1 MSSSYGNVVGTPRD
15 EIPDISKTNYDRTSP
30 NLDESIAKNIDTTTQ
45 NVREESRRLERILE
59 EQRTLPDLAR
69 LVDETLG
76 KVVQFRDASEK
87 KKKAVEYINEAEAS
101 RLDAA
106 GRLEKK
112 RQAEELAEAN
122 AKLEGTLI
130 NEYKETGDVS
140 ALDFYNAT
148 VASSDKTTLRKFGED
163 LFPQLTGGLT
173 NYVEEKGLNGVNTM
187 NEGVEIYD
195 QGFELMTTSLLYHY
209 EEAGYDIDSKQFKD
223 EWNQVIYPK
232 LLAKKERDLLSLER
246 KLAANADTR
255 NDKAVADDLSNI
267 FNNFDEGQPETLK
280 MDKALST
287 IKTRYGF
294 PDTAQGNKDALLK
307 LFDIV
312 ATSVEEGDG
321 AFSMANLDDLKDTAL
336 FYETQSQTHK
346 TFENLKVGGPKDG
359 TKQAIEK
366 KIIDA
371 KDAANVDPA
380 DEKNTRLLDFIVNEV
395 EPIKEKYIEL
405 GIDPDPGDIMV
416 LQKKFKQLFPGEPVP
431 TDILNLQ
438 SKQFTSSRLGS
449 YPNAGQPTKYASEL
463 ERVERA
469 YLNYY
474 NALPENEGNIKITKA
489 SQLPGDHQIL
499 LSMAKGDLIEGLD
512 LGLANETGKDKRI
525 TRSEV
530 TRDII
535 DNITDEK
542 YKLADVKNE
551 AEGVSLKD
559 AIAYSEQVK
568 ADPTLI
574 DSDKA
579 INVQEKAV
587 LSDTLN
593 AVLDGD
599 FARVSGF
606 WDEIAKRDKRFTS
619 GYDAAVYR
627 LLKTGGLRLD
637 ENSGTYQIVRDRTYY
652 DLSEEDKL
660 ILANSPNDPAKFG
673 VFYFNKD
680 KTKSLLNSMRST
692 EMVDGELE
700 YVPDG
705 RYYLTR
711 ANGTVVVRNDGENRS
726 ANQLLN
732 YYGSD
737 RFGRY
742 GFSRDDLLTIKR
754 YQEAKGIKLLDFNA
768 KFDEN
773 FQTNAAAILMK
784 IGQSTRNDI
793 RGLGIANDKGVY
805 SLPGI
810 SEDDR
815 KILSTVFEDLYK
827 VDFSL
832 GWDSHSDALNSLFIG
847 EAEKATIK
855 QKEYVNSIITKDMF
869 REFLVENKDRERV
882 SAFSPKFKNNLR
894 ETYFTDTGL
903 VDEEKI
909 TDFSDIKDL
918 DLRKSILDF
927 YGLKE
932 FGDKIVSKTTTKNRK
947 SQIRRD

>member
-30 NLDESIAKNIDTTTQ
+30 NLDESVNKNIDTTTQ
-45 NVREESRRLERILE
+45 NVRDESRRLERILE

-106 GRLEKK
+106 GRLQKK
-112 RQAEELAEAN
+112 KEADELAEAN

-130 NEYKETGDVS
+130 NEYKETGDVA

-148 VASSDKTTLRKFGED
+148 VASSDKTTLRKFGDD

-173 NYVEEKGLNGVNTM
+173 NHIEEKGFNGVNTM

-255 NDKAVADDLSNI
+255 NDKAVSDDISNI
-267 FNNFDEGQPETLK
+267 LQNATPGQIDTLK
-280 MDKALST
+280 TDKMIST
-287 IKTRYGF
+287 IKIRYGF
-294 PDTAQGNKDALLK
+294 PDTAQGDKDALLK
-307 LFDIV
+307 LFSIV
-312 ATSVEEGDG
+312 SESVRTGDG
-321 AFSMANLDDLKDTAL
+321 AFTPADLNTLEDEML
-336 FYETQSQTHK
+336 FFEKSSGTYK
-346 TFENLKVGGPKDG
+346 TFEDLKIGGPKDQ
-359 TKQAIEK
+359 TKQAITNANLRAR
-366 KIIDA
+366 DA
-371 KDAANVDPA
+371 YNVDPT
-380 DEKNTRLLDFIVNEV
+380 EELNIRYNDFITNTI
-395 EPIKEKYIEL
+395 EPVKEKYREL
-405 GIDPDPGDIMV
+405 GIDVDPGEVMV

-449 YPNAGQPTKYASEL
+449 YPNAGQPTQYATEL
-463 ERVERA
+463 GLVERA
-469 YLNYY
+469 YIDYF
-474 NALPENEGNIKITKA
+474 NALPENEGKNKITKA

-499 LSMAKGDLIEGLD
+499 LSMAKGDLIEGLN
-512 LGLANETGKDKRI
+512 LGLANETGRDKRI
-525 TRSEV
+525 TKNEV
-530 TRDII
+530 TKDII
-535 DNITDEK
+535 DNISTQK
-542 YKLADVKNE
+542 YKLSDVKNE
-551 AEGVSLKD
+551 AEDVTLKD

-568 ADPTLI
+568 ADSGLI
-574 DSDKA
+574 DSKEA

-599 FARVSGF
+599 FAKVSGF
-606 WDEIAKRDKRFTS
+606 WDEVAKRDKRFTS

-692 EMVDGELE
+692 KKNEQGELE
-700 YVPDG
+700 YVGDG
-705 RYYLTR
+705 YYTITH
-711 ANGTVVVRNDGENRS
+711 ANGTTITRNNGENKS
-726 ANQLLN
+726 ANELLN
-732 YYGSD
+732 FYGGD
-737 RFGRY
+737 NFGRY
-742 GFSRDDLLTIKR
+742 GFSRDDLMTIKN
-754 YQEAKGIKLLDFNA
+754 YQESKGIVLLDFND

-793 RGLGIANDKGVY
+793 RGLGIADDKGVY
-805 SLPGI
+805 SLPNI
-810 SEDDR
+810 SEKDR
-815 KILSTVFEDLYK
+815 VILQEVFPALKD

-832 GWDSHSDALNSLFIG
+832 GWDSHSDALNNLFIG
-847 EAEKATIK
+847 EAEKATIAD
-855 QKEYVNSIITKDMF
+855 KEYVNSIITKDMF
-869 REFLVENKDRERV
+869 REFLVANQDKTRV
-882 SAFSPKFKNNLR
+882 SAFSPKFTDNIRK
-894 ETYFTDTGL
+894 TYFTATGL

-918 DLRKSILDF
+918 NLRKSILDF

-932 FGDKIVSKTTTKNRK
+932 SGDKIIPKSTKK
-947 SQIRRD
+947 KRRN

>member
-59 EQRTLPDLAR
+59 EQRTLPDLLR

-106 GRLEKK
+106 GRLQKK
-112 RQAEELAEAN
+112 KEAEELAEAN

-130 NEYKETGDVS
+130 NEYKETNNVA

-173 NYVEEKGLNGVNTM
+173 NHIEEKGFNGVNTM

-209 EEAGYDIDSKQFKD
+209 EEAGYDIDSKEFKD

-232 LLAKKERDLLSLER
+232 LLAKKQRDLLSLER

-255 NDKAVADDLSNI
+255 NDKAVSDDISNI
-267 FNNFDEGQPETLK
+267 LQNATPGQIDTLK
-280 MDKALST
+280 TDKMIST
-287 IKTRYGF
+287 IKIRYGF
-294 PDTAQGNKDALLK
+294 PDTPQGDKDALLK
-307 LFDIV
+307 LFSIV
-312 ATSVEEGDG
+312 SESVRTGDG
-321 AFSMANLDDLKDTAL
+321 AFTPADLNTLEDEML
-336 FYETQSQTHK
+336 FFEKSSGTYK
-346 TFENLKVGGPKDG
+346 TFEDLKIGGPKDQ
-359 TKQAIEK
+359 TKQAITNANLK
-366 KIIDA
+366 ARDA
-371 KDAANVDPA
+371 YNVDPTE
-380 DEKNTRLLDFIVNEV
+380 EKNIRYNDFITNTI
-395 EPIKEKYIEL
+395 EPVKEKYREL
-405 GIDPDPGDIMV
+405 GIEVDPGEIMV

-438 SKQFTSSRLGS
+438 SKQFTSSKYGS

-469 YLNYY
+469 YIDNF
-474 NALPENEGNIKITKA
+474 NALPENEGKIKITRA

-512 LGLANETGKDKRI
+512 LGLANESGRDKRI
-525 TRSEV
+525 TRNEV
-530 TRDII
+530 TSQII
-535 DNITDEK
+535 KNIGEQK
-542 YKLADVKNE
+542 YKIADVKNE
-551 AEGVSLKD
+551 AEGVTLKD
-559 AIAYSEQVK
+559 AIAYSEEVK
-568 ADPTLI
+568 AEPTLI
-574 DSDKA
+574 DSKKA

-587 LSDTLN
+587 LSDSLN
-593 AVLDGD
+593 AILDGD

-619 GYDAAVYR
+619 GYDVAVYR

-652 DLSEEDKL
+652 DLSKEDRL

-726 ANQLLN
+726 ANQLLK

-737 RFGRY
+737 NFGRY
-742 GFSRDDLLTIKR
+742 GLSRDNLLTIKR
-754 YQEAKGIKLLDFNA
+754 YQESKGIKLLDFNA

-847 EAEKATIK
+847 EAEKATIAN
-855 QKEYVNSIITKDMF
+855 KEYVNSIVTQDMF
-869 REFLVENKDRERV
+869 RDFLVANKDKERV
-882 SAFSPKFKNNLR
+882 SAFSPKFSNNLR

-903 VDEEKI
+903 VDEDKI

-918 DLRKSILDF
+918 DLRTSILDF
-927 YGLKE
+927 YGLRE
-932 FGDKIVSKTTTKNRK
+932 SGDKIIPKSTKK
-947 SQIRRD
+947 KRRN

>member
-30 NLDESIAKNIDTTTQ
+30 NLDESVNKNIDTTTQ
-45 NVREESRRLERILE
+45 NVRDESRRLERILE

-106 GRLEKK
+106 GRLQKK
-112 RQAEELAEAN
+112 KEADELAEAN

-130 NEYKETGDVS
+130 NEYKETGDVA

-148 VASSDKTTLRKFGED
+148 VASSDKTTLRKFGDD

-173 NYVEEKGLNGVNTM
+173 NHIEEKGFNGVNTM

-255 NDKAVADDLSNI
+255 NDKAVSDDISNI
-267 FNNFDEGQPETLK
+267 LQNATPGQIDTLK
-280 MDKALST
+280 TDKMIST
-287 IKTRYGF
+287 IKIRYGF
-294 PDTAQGNKDALLK
+294 PDTAQGDKDALLK
-307 LFDIV
+307 LFSIV
-312 ATSVEEGDG
+312 SESVRTGDG
-321 AFSMANLDDLKDTAL
+321 AFTPADLNTLEDEML
-336 FYETQSQTHK
+336 FFEKSSGTYK
-346 TFENLKVGGPKDG
+346 TFEDLKIGGPKDQ
-359 TKQAIEK
+359 TKQAITNANLRAR
-366 KIIDA
+366 DA
-371 KDAANVDPA
+371 YNVDPT
-380 DEKNTRLLDFIVNEV
+380 EELNIRYNDFITNTI
-395 EPIKEKYIEL
+395 EPVKEKYREL
-405 GIDPDPGDIMV
+405 GIDVDPGEVMV

-449 YPNAGQPTKYASEL
+449 YPNAGQPTQYATEL
-463 ERVERA
+463 GLVERA
-469 YLNYY
+469 YIDYF
-474 NALPENEGNIKITKA
+474 NALPENEGKNKITKA

-499 LSMAKGDLIEGLD
+499 LSMAKGDLIEGLN
-512 LGLANETGKDKRI
+512 LGLANETGRDKRI
-525 TRSEV
+525 TKNEV
-530 TRDII
+530 TKDII
-535 DNITDEK
+535 DNISTQK
-542 YKLADVKNE
+542 YKLSDVKNE
-551 AEGVSLKD
+551 AEDVTLKD

-568 ADPTLI
+568 ADSGLI
-574 DSDKA
+574 DSKEA

-599 FARVSGF
+599 FAKVSGF
-606 WDEIAKRDKRFTS
+606 WDEVAKRDKRFTS

-692 EMVDGELE
+692 KKNEQGELE
-700 YVPDG
+700 YVGDG
-705 RYYLTR
+705 YYTLTR

-737 RFGRY
+737 NFGRY
-742 GFSRDDLLTIKR
+742 GFSRDDLMTIKN
-754 YQEAKGIKLLDFNA
+754 YQESKGIVLLDFND

-793 RGLGIANDKGVY
+793 RGLGIADDKGVY
-805 SLPGI
+805 SLPNI
-810 SEDDR
+810 SEKDR
-815 KILSTVFEDLYK
+815 VILQEVFPALKD

-832 GWDSHSDALNSLFIG
+832 GWDSHSDALNNLFIG
-847 EAEKATIK
+847 EAEKATIAD
-855 QKEYVNSIITKDMF
+855 KEYVNSIITKDMF
-869 REFLVENKDRERV
+869 REFLVANQDKTRV
-882 SAFSPKFKNNLR
+882 SAFSPKFTDNIRK
-894 ETYFTDTGL
+894 TYFTATGL

-918 DLRKSILDF
+918 NLRKSILDF

-932 FGDKIVSKTTTKNRK
+932 SGDKIIPKSTKK
-947 SQIRRD
+947 KRRN

>member
-30 NLDESIAKNIDTTTQ
+30 NLDESISKNIDTTTQ
-45 NVREESRRLERILE
+45 NVRDESRRLERILE
-59 EQRTLPDLAR
+59 EQKRLPDLLK
-69 LVDETLG
+69 LVDDTLG
-76 KVVQFRDASEK
+76 KVVQFRDVSEK

-148 VASSDKTTLRKFGED
+148 VASSDKTTLRKFGQD

-173 NYVEEKGLNGVNTM
+173 NHIEEKGFNGVNTM

-267 FNNFDEGQPETLK
+267 FDNFDEGQPKTLH

-312 ATSVEEGDG
+312 ATSVENGDG

-336 FYETQSQTHK
+336 FFETQSQTHK

-366 KIIDA
+366 KINDA

-395 EPIKEKYIEL
+395 QPVKEKYIEL

-416 LQKKFKQLFPGEPVP
+416 LQKKYKQLFPGEPVP

-449 YPNAGQPTKYASEL
+449 YPNAGQPTQYASEL

-474 NALPENEGNIKITKA
+474 NALPENEGKIKITKA

-512 LGLANETGKDKRI
+512 LGLANESGRDKRI

-535 DNITDEK
+535 DNITTEE

-551 AEGVSLKD
+551 AEDVSLKD

-637 ENSGTYQIVRDRTYY
+637 ENSGLYQIIRDRTYY
-652 DLSEEDKL
+652 DLSKEDRL

-692 EMVDGELE
+692 ETFTNDKGEKDLRP
-700 YVPDG
+700 VPDG

-711 ANGTVVVRNDGENRS
+711 ANGAVVVRNDGENKS
-726 ANQLLN
+726 ANELLKF
-732 YYGSD
+732 YGSD
-737 RFGRY
+737 NFGRY
-742 GFSRDDLLTIKR
+742 GLSRDNLMTIKN
-754 YQEAKGIKLLDFNA
+754 YQEAKGIVLIDFND

-793 RGLGIANDKGVY
+793 RGLGIADDKGIY
-805 SLPGI
+805 NLPNI
-810 SEDDR
+810 REEER
-815 KILSTVFEDLYK
+815 VILQEIFPALKD

-832 GWDSHSDALNSLFIG
+832 GWDSHSDALNNLFIG
-847 EAEKATIK
+847 EAEKATIADK
-855 QKEYVNSIITKDMF
+855 DYQNSIITKDMF
-869 REFLVENKDRERV
+869 RDFLVANRDKERV

-894 ETYFTDTGL
+894 KTYFTATGL

-909 TDFSDIKDL
+909 TDFSDIKDK
-918 DLRKSILDF
+918 DFRTSILDF
-927 YGLKE
+927 YGLRDQ
-932 FGDKIVSKTTTKNRK
+932 GGKIIPKSTKKT
-947 SQIRRD
+947 RRN

>member
-30 NLDESIAKNIDTTTQ
+30 NLDESVNKNIDTTTQ
-45 NVREESRRLERILE
+45 NVRDESRRLERIFE

-112 RQAEELAEAN
+112 RQADELAEEN

-130 NEYKETGDVS
+130 NEYKDTGDVA

-255 NDKAVADDLSNI
+255 NDKAVSDDISNI
-267 FNNFDEGQPETLK
+267 LQNATPGQIDTLK
-280 MDKALST
+280 TDKMIST
-287 IKTRYGF
+287 IKIRYGF
-294 PDTAQGNKDALLK
+294 PDTPQGDKDALLK
-307 LFDIV
+307 LFSIV
-312 ATSVEEGDG
+312 SESVRTGDG
-321 AFSMANLDDLKDTAL
+321 AFTPADLNTLEDEML
-336 FYETQSQTHK
+336 FFEKSSGTYK
-346 TFENLKVGGPKDG
+346 TFEDLKIGGPKDQ
-359 TKQAIEK
+359 TKQAITNANLRAR
-366 KIIDA
+366 DA
-371 KDAANVDPA
+371 YNVDPT
-380 DEKNTRLLDFIVNEV
+380 EELNIRYNDFITNTI
-395 EPIKEKYIEL
+395 EPVKEKYREL
-405 GIDPDPGDIMV
+405 GIEVDPGEVMV

-438 SKQFTSSRLGS
+438 SKQFTSSKYGS
-449 YPNAGQPTKYASEL
+449 YPNAGQPTQYATEL
-463 ERVERA
+463 GLVERA
-469 YLNYY
+469 YIDYF
-474 NALPENEGNIKITKA
+474 NALPENEGKNKITKA

-499 LSMAKGDLIEGLD
+499 LSMAKGDLIEGLN
-512 LGLANETGKDKRI
+512 LGLANETGRDKRI
-525 TRSEV
+525 TKNEV
-530 TRDII
+530 TKDII
-535 DNITDEK
+535 DNISTQK
-542 YKLADVKNE
+542 YKLSDVKNE
-551 AEGVSLKD
+551 AEDVTLKD
-559 AIAYSEQVK
+559 AITYSEQVK

-680 KTKSLLNSMRST
+680 KTKSLLNSMRSA

-754 YQEAKGIKLLDFNA
+754 YQEAKGIVLLDFND

-832 GWDSHSDALNSLFIG
+832 GWDSHSDALNNLFIG
-847 EAEKATIK
+847 EAEKATIAD
-855 QKEYVNSIITKDMF
+855 KEYLNSMVTKDMF
-869 REFLVENKDRERV
+869 RDFLVANKDKTRV
-882 SAFSPKFKNNLR
+882 SAFSPKFKDNLR
-894 ETYFTDTGL
+894 ETYFTATGL

-918 DLRKSILDF
+918 DLRTSILDF
-927 YGLKE
+927 YGLREK
-932 FGDKIVSKTTTKNRK
+932 GDKIVPKSTKKT
-947 SQIRRD
+947 RRN

>member
-30 NLDESIAKNIDTTTQ
+30 NLDESINNNIDKVTQ
-45 NVREESRRLERILE
+45 DVREESRRLERILE
-59 EQRTLPDLAR
+59 EQKTLPDLLR

-106 GRLEKK
+106 GRLKK
-112 RQAEELAEAN
+112 KKEAEELAEEN

-130 NEYKETGDVS
+130 NEYKETNNVA

-148 VASSDKTTLRKFGED
+148 VASSDKTTLRKFGDD
-163 LFPQLTGGLT
+163 LFPQLTGGLS
-173 NYVEEKGLNGVNTM
+173 NYIEEKGFTTVNTM

-195 QGFELMTTSLLYHY
+195 DGFELMTTSLLYHY
-209 EEAGYDIDSKQFKD
+209 EEAGYDIDSKEFKD

-246 KLAANADTR
+246 KLFANADKR

-267 FNNFDEGQPETLK
+267 FKNFDEGQPKTLH

-287 IKTRYGF
+287 IKIRYNF

-312 ATSVEEGDG
+312 ATSVETGDG

-336 FYETQSQTHK
+336 FFETQTQTYK
-346 TFENLKVGGPKDG
+346 TFEDLTVGGPKDG
-359 TKQAIEK
+359 TKQIIEK

-416 LQKKFKQLFPGEPVP
+416 LQKKWKQLFPGEPVP

-449 YPNAGQPTKYASEL
+449 YPNAGQPTQYAVQL
-463 ERVERA
+463 DLVERG
-469 YLNYY
+469 YIDYY
-474 NALPENEGNIKITKA
+474 NALPINEGKAKITKA
-489 SQLPGDHQIL
+489 SQLPEDHQIL
-499 LSMAKGDLIEGLD
+499 LSMAKGDLIAKLD
-512 LGLANETGKDKRI
+512 LDLANESGRDKRI
-525 TRSEV
+525 TKANV
-530 TRDII
+530 TKEII
-535 DNITDEK
+535 QNIAEEK
-542 YKLADVKNE
+542 YKLSDVKNE
-551 AEGVSLKD
+551 AEDVDIKD

-568 ADPTLI
+568 ADQTLM

-619 GYDAAVYR
+619 GYDVAVHR

-637 ENSGTYQIVRDRTYY
+637 KNSGTYQIVRDRTYY
-652 DLSEEDKL
+652 DLSEEDRL
-660 ILANSPNDPAKFG
+660 ILANNPNNPAKFG

-692 EMVDGELE
+692 EKVDGELQ

-726 ANQLLN
+726 ANQLLK

-737 RFGRY
+737 NFGRY
-742 GFSRDDLLTIKR
+742 GLSRENLLTIKR
-754 YQEAKGIKLLDFNA
+754 YQEAKNIKLLDFNA

-847 EAEKATIK
+847 EAEKATTK
-855 QKEYVNSIITKDMF
+855 QKEYVNSIITQDMF
-869 REFLVENKDRERV
+869 RDFLVANKDKERV
-882 SAFSPKFKNNLR
+882 SAFSPKFSKNLR
-894 ETYFTDTGL
+894 ETYFTPTGL

-909 TDFSDIKDL
+909 IDFSDIKDL
-918 DLRKSILDF
+918 DLRTSILDF
-927 YGLKE
+927 YGLRE
-932 FGDKIVSKTTTKNRK
+932 QGDKIIPKSTKKT
-947 SQIRRD
+947 RRN

>member
-30 NLDESIAKNIDTTTQ
+30 NLDESINNNIDKITQ
-45 NVREESRRLERILE
+45 DVREESRRLERILE
-59 EQRTLPDLAR
+59 EQRTPNDLLK

-76 KVVQFRDASEK
+76 KAIQFRDASEK

-130 NEYKETGDVS
+130 NEYKETGDVA

-148 VASSDKTTLRKFGED
+148 VASSDKTTLRKFGDD

-173 NYVEEKGLNGVNTM
+173 NHIEEKGFNGVNTM

-209 EEAGYDIDSKQFKD
+209 EEAGYDIDSKEFKD

-246 KLAANADTR
+246 KLAANADKR

-267 FNNFDEGQPETLK
+267 FKNFDEGQPDTLK

-294 PDTAQGNKDALLK
+294 PDTAQGNKDAILK

-312 ATSVEEGDG
+312 ATSVENGDG
-321 AFSMANLDDLKDTAL
+321 AFSLENLNDLEDTAL
-336 FYETQSQTHK
+336 FFETQSQTYK
-346 TFENLKVGGPKDG
+346 TFQDIKIGGPKDG
-359 TKQAIEK
+359 TKQAITK
-366 KIIDA
+366 QILDA

-395 EPIKEKYIEL
+395 EPVKEKYIKL
-405 GIDPDPGDIMV
+405 GIDPDPGDIIV
-416 LQKKFKQLFPGEPVP
+416 LQKKYKQLFPGEPVP

-469 YLNYY
+469 YINYY

-542 YKLADVKNE
+542 YKLSDVKNE
-551 AEGVSLKD
+551 AEDVTLKD
-559 AIAYSEQVK
+559 AIAYSDQVK
-568 ADPTLI
+568 GDPTLI

-606 WDEIAKRDKRFTS
+606 WDEVAKRDKRFTS
-619 GYDAAVYR
+619 GYDVAVYR

-652 DLSEEDKL
+652 DLSKEDKL

-680 KTKSLLNSMRST
+680 STKSLLNSMRST
-692 EMVDGELE
+692 EMVDGELQ

-726 ANQLLN
+726 ANQLLG

-737 RFGRY
+737 NFGRY
-742 GFSRDDLLTIKR
+742 GLTRDHLMTIKR
-754 YQEAKGIKLLDFNA
+754 YQEAKGIVLLDFNA

-847 EAEKATIK
+847 EAEKATIAD
-855 QKEYVNSIITKDMF
+855 KEYVNSIVTKDMF
-869 REFLVENKDRERV
+869 REFLVANKDRKRV
-882 SAFSPKFKNNLR
+882 SAFSPKFKDNLR

-909 TDFSDIKDL
+909 IDFSDIKDL

-927 YGLKE
+927 YGLRE
-932 FGDKIVSKTTTKNRK
+932 TRDGKIVRK
-947 SQIRRD
+947 STKRTRGNQ

>member
-30 NLDESIAKNIDTTTQ
+30 NLDESVNKNIDTTTQ
-45 NVREESRRLERILE
+45 NVRDESRRLERIFE

-112 RQAEELAEAN
+112 RQADELAEEN

-130 NEYKETGDVS
+130 NEYKDTGDVA

-148 VASSDKTTLRKFGED
+148 VAISDKTTLRKFGED

-255 NDKAVADDLSNI
+255 NDKAVSDDISNI
-267 FNNFDEGQPETLK
+267 LQNATPGQIDTLK
-280 MDKALST
+280 TDKMIST
-287 IKTRYGF
+287 IKIRYGF
-294 PDTAQGNKDALLK
+294 PDTPQGDKDALLK
-307 LFDIV
+307 LFSIV
-312 ATSVEEGDG
+312 SESVRTGDG
-321 AFSMANLDDLKDTAL
+321 AFTPADLNTLEDEML
-336 FYETQSQTHK
+336 FFEKSSGTYK
-346 TFENLKVGGPKDG
+346 TFEDLKIGGPKDQ
-359 TKQAIEK
+359 TKQAITNANLRAR
-366 KIIDA
+366 DA
-371 KDAANVDPA
+371 YNVDPT
-380 DEKNTRLLDFIVNEV
+380 EELNIRYNDFITNTI
-395 EPIKEKYIEL
+395 EPVKEKYREL
-405 GIDPDPGDIMV
+405 GIEVDPGEVMV

-438 SKQFTSSRLGS
+438 SKQFTSSKYGS
-449 YPNAGQPTKYASEL
+449 YPNAGQPTQYATEL
-463 ERVERA
+463 GLVERA
-469 YLNYY
+469 YIDYF
-474 NALPENEGNIKITKA
+474 NALPENEGKNKITKA

-499 LSMAKGDLIEGLD
+499 LSMAKGDLIEGLN
-512 LGLANETGKDKRI
+512 LGLANETGRDKRI
-525 TRSEV
+525 TKNEV
-530 TRDII
+530 TKDII
-535 DNITDEK
+535 DNISTQK
-542 YKLADVKNE
+542 YKLSDVKNE
-551 AEGVSLKD
+551 AEDVTLKD
-559 AIAYSEQVK
+559 AITYSEQVK

-680 KTKSLLNSMRST
+680 KTKSLLNSMRSA

-754 YQEAKGIKLLDFNA
+754 YQEAKGIVLLDFND

-832 GWDSHSDALNSLFIG
+832 GWDSHSDALNNLFIG
-847 EAEKATIK
+847 EAEKATIAD
-855 QKEYVNSIITKDMF
+855 KEYLNSMVTKDMF
-869 REFLVENKDRERV
+869 RDFLVANKDKTRV
-882 SAFSPKFKNNLR
+882 SAFSPKFKDNLR
-894 ETYFTDTGL
+894 ETYFTATGL

-918 DLRKSILDF
+918 DLRTSILDF
-927 YGLKE
+927 YGLREK
-932 FGDKIVSKTTTKNRK
+932 GDKIVPKSTKKT
-947 SQIRRD
+947 RRN

>member
-30 NLDESIAKNIDTTTQ
+30 NLDESVNKNIDTTTQ
-45 NVREESRRLERILE
+45 NVRDESRRLERILE

-106 GRLEKK
+106 GRLQKK
-112 RQAEELAEAN
+112 KEADELAEAN

-130 NEYKETGDVS
+130 NEYKETNNVA

-173 NYVEEKGLNGVNTM
+173 NHIEEKGFNGVNTM

-255 NDKAVADDLSNI
+255 NDKAVSDDISNI
-267 FNNFDEGQPETLK
+267 LQNATPGQIDTLK
-280 MDKALST
+280 TDKMIST
-287 IKTRYGF
+287 IKIRYGF
-294 PDTAQGNKDALLK
+294 PDTPQGDKDALLK
-307 LFDIV
+307 LFSIV
-312 ATSVEEGDG
+312 SESVRTGDG
-321 AFSMANLDDLKDTAL
+321 AFTPADLNTLEDEML
-336 FYETQSQTHK
+336 FFEKSSGTYK
-346 TFENLKVGGPKDG
+346 TFEDLKIGGPKDQ
-359 TKQAIEK
+359 TKQAITNANLRAR
-366 KIIDA
+366 DA
-371 KDAANVDPA
+371 YNVDPT
-380 DEKNTRLLDFIVNEV
+380 EELNIRYNDFITNTI
-395 EPIKEKYIEL
+395 EPVKEKYREL
-405 GIDPDPGDIMV
+405 GIDVDPGEIMV

-449 YPNAGQPTKYASEL
+449 YPNAGQPTQYATEL
-463 ERVERA
+463 GLVERA
-469 YLNYY
+469 YIDYF
-474 NALPENEGNIKITKA
+474 NALPENEGKNKITKA

-499 LSMAKGDLIEGLD
+499 LSMAKGDLIEGLN
-512 LGLANETGKDKRI
+512 LGLANETGRDKRI
-525 TRSEV
+525 TKNEV
-530 TRDII
+530 TKDII
-535 DNITDEK
+535 DNISTQK
-542 YKLADVKNE
+542 YKLSDVKNE
-551 AEGVSLKD
+551 AEDVTLKD

-568 ADPTLI
+568 ANSGLI
-574 DSDKA
+574 DSKEA

-599 FARVSGF
+599 FAKVSGF
-606 WDEIAKRDKRFTS
+606 WDEVAKRDKRFTS

-692 EMVDGELE
+692 KKNEQGELE
-700 YVPDG
+700 YVGDG
-705 RYYLTR
+705 YYTLTR

-737 RFGRY
+737 NFGRY
-742 GFSRDDLLTIKR
+742 GFSRDDLMTIKN
-754 YQEAKGIKLLDFNA
+754 YQESKGIVLLDFNA

-832 GWDSHSDALNSLFIG
+832 GWDSHSDALNNLFIG

-855 QKEYVNSIITKDMF
+855 DKEYLNSVITKDMF
-869 REFLVENKDRERV
+869 REFLVANKDRERV
-882 SAFSPKFKNNLR
+882 SAFSPKFTDNLR
-894 ETYFTDTGL
+894 KTYFTATGL

-918 DLRKSILDF
+918 DLRTSILDF
-927 YGLKE
+927 YGLRE
-932 FGDKIVSKTTTKNRK
+932 QGDKIIPKSTKKT
-947 SQIRRD
+947 RRN

>member
-15 EIPDISKTNYDRTSP
+15 EIPDISKTNYDRTSA
-30 NLDESIAKNIDTTTQ
+30 NLDESINNNIDKVTQ
-45 NVREESRRLERILE
+45 DVREESRRLERILE
-59 EQRTLPDLAR
+59 EQRTPNDLAR

-76 KVVQFRDASEK
+76 KVEQFRDASEK

-148 VASSDKTTLRKFGED
+148 VASSDKTTLRKFGDD

-173 NYVEEKGLNGVNTM
+173 NHIEEKGFNGVNTM

-312 ATSVEEGDG
+312 ATSVENGDG

-346 TFENLKVGGPKDG
+346 TFENLTVGGPKDG

-395 EPIKEKYIEL
+395 EPIKKKYIDL

-416 LQKKFKQLFPGEPVP
+416 LQKKYKQLFPGEPVP

-449 YPNAGQPTKYASEL
+449 YPNAGQPTQYAVQL
-463 ERVERA
+463 DLVERG
-469 YLNYY
+469 YIDYF
-474 NALPENEGNIKITKA
+474 NALPENEGKANITKA
-489 SQLPGDHQIL
+489 HQLPEDHQIL
-499 LSMAKGDLIEGLD
+499 LSMAKGDLIEKLNLD
-512 LGLANETGKDKRI
+512 LANETGRDKRI
-525 TRSEV
+525 TKSNV
-530 TRDII
+530 TKEII
-535 DNITDEK
+535 ENITGEK
-542 YKLADVKNE
+542 YKLSDVKNE
-551 AEGVSLKD
+551 AEDVTLKD

-568 ADPTLI
+568 ADQTLI

-606 WDEIAKRDKRFTS
+606 WDEVAKRDKRFTS
-619 GYDAAVYR
+619 GYDVAVYR

-637 ENSGTYQIVRDRTYY
+637 ENSGTYRIVRDRTYY
-652 DLSEEDKL
+652 DLSKEDKL

-692 EMVDGELE
+692 EKNDKGELE

-705 RYYLTR
+705 RYYITR

-732 YYGSD
+732 YYGSNN
-737 RFGRY
+737 FGRY
-742 GFSRDDLLTIKR
+742 GLTRDHLNTIKN
-754 YQEAKGIKLLDFNA
+754 YQEAKGIVLLDFNA

-793 RGLGIANDKGVY
+793 RGLGIADDKGVY
-805 SLPGI
+805 SLPNI

-847 EAEKATIK
+847 EAEQATIDN
-855 QKEYVNSIITKDMF
+855 KEYVNSMVTKDMF
-869 REFLVENKDRERV
+869 RDFLVANKDKKRV
-882 SAFSPKFKNNLR
+882 SAFSPKFRNDLR
-894 ETYFTDTGL
+894 KTYFTATGL
-903 VDEEKI
+903 VDEEKLV
-909 TDFSDIKDL
+909 DFSDIKDL
-918 DLRKSILDF
+918 NLRKSILDF
-927 YGLKE
+927 YGLREK
-932 FGDKIVSKTTTKNRK
+932 GDKIVPKSTKKT
-947 SQIRRD
+947 RRN

>member
-30 NLDESIAKNIDTTTQ
+30 NLDESVNKNIDTTTQ
-45 NVREESRRLERILE
+45 NVRDESRRLERILE

-106 GRLEKK
+106 GRLQKK
-112 RQAEELAEAN
+112 KEADELAEAN

-130 NEYKETGDVS
+130 NEYKETGDVA

-148 VASSDKTTLRKFGED
+148 VASSDKTTLRKFGDD

-173 NYVEEKGLNGVNTM
+173 NHIEEKGFNGVNTM

-255 NDKAVADDLSNI
+255 NDKAVSDDISNI
-267 FNNFDEGQPETLK
+267 LQNATPGQIDTLK
-280 MDKALST
+280 TDKMIST
-287 IKTRYGF
+287 IKIRYGF
-294 PDTAQGNKDALLK
+294 PDTAQGDKDALLK
-307 LFDIV
+307 LFSIV
-312 ATSVEEGDG
+312 SESVRTGDG
-321 AFSMANLDDLKDTAL
+321 AFTPADLNTLEDEML
-336 FYETQSQTHK
+336 FFEKSSGTYK
-346 TFENLKVGGPKDG
+346 TFEDLKIGGPKDQ
-359 TKQAIEK
+359 TKQAITNANLRAR
-366 KIIDA
+366 DA
-371 KDAANVDPA
+371 YNVDPT
-380 DEKNTRLLDFIVNEV
+380 EELNIRYNDFITNTI
-395 EPIKEKYIEL
+395 EPVKEKYREL
-405 GIDPDPGDIMV
+405 GIDVDPGEVMV

-449 YPNAGQPTKYASEL
+449 YPNAGQPTQYATEL
-463 ERVERA
+463 GLVERA
-469 YLNYY
+469 YIDYF
-474 NALPENEGNIKITKA
+474 NALPENEGKNKITKA

-499 LSMAKGDLIEGLD
+499 LSMAKGDLIEGLN
-512 LGLANETGKDKRI
+512 LGLANETGRDKRI
-525 TRSEV
+525 TKNEV
-530 TRDII
+530 TKDII
-535 DNITDEK
+535 DNISTQK
-542 YKLADVKNE
+542 YKLSDVKNE
-551 AEGVSLKD
+551 AEDVTLKD

-568 ADPTLI
+568 ADSGLI
-574 DSDKA
+574 DSKEA

-599 FARVSGF
+599 FAKVSGF
-606 WDEIAKRDKRFTS
+606 WDEVAKRDKRFTS

-692 EMVDGELE
+692 KKNEQGELE
-700 YVPDG
+700 YVGDG
-705 RYYLTR
+705 YYTITH
-711 ANGTVVVRNDGENRS
+711 ANGTTITRNNGENKS
-726 ANQLLN
+726 ANELLN
-732 YYGSD
+732 FYGSD
-737 RFGRY
+737 NFGRY
-742 GFSRDDLLTIKR
+742 GFSRDDLMTIKN
-754 YQEAKGIKLLDFNA
+754 YQESKGIVLLDFND

-793 RGLGIANDKGVY
+793 RGLGIADDKGVY
-805 SLPGI
+805 SLPNI
-810 SEDDR
+810 SEKDR
-815 KILSTVFEDLYK
+815 VILQEIFPALKD

-832 GWDSHSDALNSLFIG
+832 GWDSHSDALNNLFIG
-847 EAEKATIK
+847 EAEKATIAD
-855 QKEYVNSIITKDMF
+855 KEYVNSIITKDMF
-869 REFLVENKDRERV
+869 REFLVANQDKTRV
-882 SAFSPKFKNNLR
+882 SAFSPKFTDNIRK
-894 ETYFTDTGL
+894 TYFTATGL

-918 DLRKSILDF
+918 NLRKSILDF

-932 FGDKIVSKTTTKNRK
+932 SGDKIIPKSTKK
-947 SQIRRD
+947 KRRN